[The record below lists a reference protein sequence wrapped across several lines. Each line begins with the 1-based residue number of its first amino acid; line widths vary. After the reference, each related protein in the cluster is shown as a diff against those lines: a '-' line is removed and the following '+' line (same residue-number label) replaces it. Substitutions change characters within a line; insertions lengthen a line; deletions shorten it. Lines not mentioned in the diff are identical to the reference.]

1 MISEGY
7 EPVFIDIQ
15 THIKLWDFIDYYIDT
30 VNAEIDTILNYLNY
44 CYSSGINSN
53 LLSEYS
59 DIIINDLYAIYMKD
73 EKLGD
78 KDHE

>member
-1 MISEGY
+1 M
-7 EPVFIDIQ
+7 D
-15 THIKLWDFIDYYIDT
+15 
-30 VNAEIDTILNYLNY
+30 AEIDTIMNYLNY
-44 CYSSGINSN
+44 CYSSGINPI

-59 DIIINDLYAIYMKD
+59 DMIINDLYAIYMKD